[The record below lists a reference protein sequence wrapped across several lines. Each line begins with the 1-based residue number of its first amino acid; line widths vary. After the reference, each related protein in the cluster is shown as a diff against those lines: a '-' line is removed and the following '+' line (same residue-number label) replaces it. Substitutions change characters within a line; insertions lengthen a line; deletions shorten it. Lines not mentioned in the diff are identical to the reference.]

1 MRDAIK
7 TNLKLTNNETRK
19 SRQTNHVLLTRL
31 EVQNGKTTNGVS
43 NGIHLPA
50 SRLKLAKVSR

>member
-19 SRQTNHVLLTRL
+19 RSSDYRALDSFRGTKREDDQRR
-31 EVQNGKTTNGVS
+31 VQWS
-43 NGIHLPA
+43 HL
-50 SRLKLAKVSR
+50 SL